1 MEKTVLALYII
12 LSILQTSL
20 YAQEN
25 AVITALKKK
34 YNEKTSLELTFDL
47 DIFWKVR
54 EKHEKKSGSLRLMP
68 GDKFRLAIGST
79 ELISDGH
86 TYWQYNEKTSQVIIK
101 SLLDVDL
108 SMHPSQVI
116 KTYLGYSYKVKSDDA
131 KQTVLTWSTTG
142 PDQKKTYKAITLWVN
157 KKKNTIEK
165 VRAVDKNGNESTYT
179 FKKTKT
185 GAQFPSTLF
194 DFEVPKG
201 VDILDTRK

>member
-1 MEKTVLALYII
+1 MKKAVVALYII
-12 LSILQTSL
+12 FSILQTSL

-25 AVITALKKK
+25 AVIAALKKK

-54 EKHEKKSGSLRLMP
+54 EKHDKKSGSLHLMP

-79 ELISDGH
+79 EWISDGH

-101 SLLDVDL
+101 NLLDIDL
-108 SMHPSQVI
+108 SMHPSQTI
-116 KTYLGYSYKVKSDDA
+116 LTYLGHSYKVKSDDE
-131 KQTVLTWSTTG
+131 KQTVLTWSATD
-142 PDQKKTYKAITLWVN
+142 PDQKKTHKKTTLWVN
-157 KKKNTIEK
+157 KKNNTIDK
-165 VRAVDKNGNESTYT
+165 VCAVDKNGNKSTYT

-185 GAQFPSTLF
+185 GVQFPLTLF
-194 DFEVPKG
+194 EFEVPKG

>member
-1 MEKTVLALYII
+1 MKKAVVALYII

-54 EKHEKKSGSLRLMP
+54 EKHEKKSGSLHLMP
-68 GDKFRLAIGST
+68 GDKFRLTIGST
-79 ELISDGH
+79 EWISDGH
-86 TYWQYNEKTSQVIIK
+86 NYWQYNEKTSQVIIK
-101 SLLDVDL
+101 NLLDVDL

-131 KQTVLTWSTTG
+131 KQTVLTWSTTD
-142 PDQKKTYKAITLWVN
+142 PDQKKTYKEITLWVN
-157 KKKNTIEK
+157 KKKNTIDK
-165 VRAVDKNGNESTYT
+165 IRAVDKNGNESTYT

-185 GAQFPSTLF
+185 GVQFPPTLF
-194 DFEVPKG
+194 EFEVPKG

>member
-1 MEKTVLALYII
+1 MKKAVFVLYII

-25 AVITALKKK
+25 AVISALKKK
-34 YNEKTSLELTFDL
+34 YNEKTPLELTFDL

-54 EKHEKKSGSLRLMP
+54 EKHEKKSGSLHLMP

-79 ELISDGH
+79 EWISDGH

-131 KQTVLTWSTTG
+131 KQAVLTWSTAD
-142 PDQKKTYKAITLWVN
+142 PDRKKTYKAITLWVN

-165 VRAVDKNGNESTYT
+165 IRAVDKNGNESTYT
-179 FKKTKT
+179 FKKTEA
-185 GAQFPSTLF
+185 GVQFPSTLF
-194 DFEVPKG
+194 EFEVPKG